1 MSATIKVF
9 QVGEKRFTHVMSSSH
24 DSVELRNEVN
34 ETLLTYGADARVANR
49 EGPMGRFYIEYL
61 AGRPCWVYYEMALQT
76 RRVFGP
82 NLIAAEV
89 EVSKCFIDAIG
100 PLDGGNLSEHMPAT
114 NGKVDLYSFN

>member
-9 QVGEKRFTHVMSSSH
+9 QIGEKRFTHVMNDNH

-34 ETLLTYGADARVANR
+34 ETLLTYGADARVANQQ
-49 EGPMGRFYIEYL
+49 GPMGRFYVEYL
-61 AGRPCWVYYEMALQT
+61 AGRPCWVYYERTLQS

-89 EVSKCFIDAIG
+89 EVSKYFINTFR
-100 PLDGGNLSEHMPAT
+100 PLGGGSLSE
-114 NGKVDLYSFN
+114 NGPQRAYADDERQS